1 MKKRT
6 VFAMLLAAAIIS
18 GLTGCGIQQ
27 TDASVPTITIES
39 TSGSEIAVT
48 DTITIRV
55 TEDKGWDKDFTST
68 TVHITY
74 HIPKNKNS
82 KR

>member
-6 VFAMLLAAAIIS
+6 VFAMLLAATLIS
-18 GLTGCGIQQ
+18 GLTGCGIQK
-27 TDASVPTITIES
+27 TDASIPEITIENA
-39 TSGSEIAVT
+39 SGQEIAVT

-55 TEDKGWDKDFTST
+55 TQDKDWNKDFTST

-74 HIPKNKNS
+74 HIPKN
-82 KR
+82 